1 MAENNDKKEQKI
13 EKLTQEELKQKQEQF
28 LKEFMDK
35 NTKELKVT
43 SISTEFKKEVAR
55 IIPELE
61 KTQKEI
67 EEKKQSFVKQYK
79 TVEDKLDILTKEGQI
94 KLNDK
99 DFQKSRDSFKRYEDS
114 LNQVLG
120 EIIADI
126 TFYSNL
132 IGENPPQTIKVFKNS
147 TDDAAIYLIAKLKV
161 TQKNIK
167 NITKDVRVSY
177 SRYFVGLEEQVRKLD
192 YLSSYLK
199 AAKNKK

>member
-161 TQKNIK
+161 TKKNIK
-167 NITKDVRVSY
+167 KITKDVRVSY

-199 AAKNKK
+199 SAKNKK